1 MEDRK
6 PRLTSKQIACIA
18 VAFVT
23 VCLCFVFAGNNNSAH
38 QPEESFPVATDQVF
52 TPSPSAES
60 ELVEETLSEE
70 DHNLII
76 RSTID
81 QAVSDWES
89 GIIDYEE
96 ASTILSEIQD
106 ICNPELAD
114 YAENHRKQI
123 ILSVIDATVL
133 LLRINNELHQY
144 PNHRLFYCIYK
155 MRDPVRYA

>member
-38 QPEESFPVATDQVF
+38 QPEESFPAATDQVF

-70 DHNLII
+70 DHKRHLYCRPSIG
-76 RSTID
+76 
-81 QAVSDWES
+81 ES
-89 GIIDYEE
+89 
-96 ASTILSEIQD
+96 SLF
-106 ICNPELAD
+106 
-114 YAENHRKQI
+114 AERR
-123 ILSVIDATVL
+123 T
-133 LLRINNELHQY
+133 
-144 PNHRLFYCIYK
+144 
-155 MRDPVRYA
+155 